1 MLDTQTSCLV
11 VIDLQGK
18 LAHLMQERE
27 ALFAATTTLV
37 QSAQQLHIPII
48 WCQQCP
54 DTLGP
59 TIEPVRALLT
69 EETPINKSSFSCW
82 ANPQSRERLAQLNR
96 NQVVLCGIEMHICVW
111 QTAMDLLGQQFEV
124 EVVADGVSS
133 RTEAN
138 KQLGLDRTRRAGIGI
153 TSLEMLLFEWLK
165 DADHPS
171 FRRIARLIK

>member
-18 LAHLMQERE
+18 LANLMQERE
-27 ALFAATTTLV
+27 SLFAATTTLV
-37 QSAQQLHIPII
+37 QSAQQLNIPII

-54 DTLGP
+54 DILGP
-59 TIEPVRALLT
+59 TIEPLRVLLA
-69 EETPINKSSFSCW
+69 EETPINKSSFSCG
-82 ANPQSRERLAQLNR
+82 ADQHFRKRLAQVNR
-96 NQVVLCGIEMHICVW
+96 NQVVLCGIETHICVW

-133 RTEAN
+133 RTASN
-138 KQLGLDRTRRAGIGI
+138 KRLGLDRMRRAGIGI

-165 DADHPS
+165 DADHPH
-171 FRRIARLIK
+171 FRQIAKLIK

>member
-27 ALFAATTTLV
+27 SLIAATTTLV
-37 QSAQQLHIPII
+37 QSAQQLNVPIM

-54 DTLGP
+54 DALGP
-59 TIEPVRALLT
+59 TIEPLRALLA

-82 ANPQSRERLAQLNR
+82 ANEHFRQRFAQLNR
-96 NQVVLCGIEMHICVW
+96 KQVVLCGIETHICVW
-111 QTAMDLLGQQFEV
+111 QTAMNLLGQQFEV
-124 EVVADGVSS
+124 EVVADAVSS
-133 RTEAN
+133 RTAAD
-138 KQLGLDRTRRAGIGI
+138 KHLGLDRMRRAGIGI

-165 DADHPS
+165 DADHPN
-171 FRRIARLIK
+171 FKQIAKLIK

>member
-27 ALFAATTTLV
+27 SLFAVTTTLV
-37 QSAQQLHIPII
+37 QSAQQLGVPII

-54 DTLGP
+54 DALGP
-59 TIEPVRALLT
+59 TIEPLRALLA
-69 EETPINKSSFSCW
+69 EETPLNKSSFSCW
-82 ANPQSRERLAQLNR
+82 ANEPFRQCLAQLNR
-96 NQVVLCGIEMHICVW
+96 KQVVLCGIETHICVW
-111 QTAMDLLGQQFEV
+111 QTAMDLLGQQYHV
-124 EVVADGVSS
+124 EVVSDGVSS
-133 RTEAN
+133 RTAAN
-138 KQLGLDRTRRAGIGI
+138 RQLGLDRMRRAGIDI

-171 FRRIARLIK
+171 FRQIAKLIK